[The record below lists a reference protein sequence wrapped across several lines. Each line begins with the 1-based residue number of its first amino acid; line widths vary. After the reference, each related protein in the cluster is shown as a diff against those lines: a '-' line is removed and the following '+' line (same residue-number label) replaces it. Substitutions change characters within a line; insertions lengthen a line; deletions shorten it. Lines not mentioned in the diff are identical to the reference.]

1 MHGSSLDITSSATV
15 YMQITYSSALR
26 DCCECDLSPWI
37 AMDDVLFRTTEQ
49 STVCVWEVT
58 HVTANIELTCKVTTK
73 LLYIESL
80 SFSTCTVP
88 TSWSCHH
95 QFVKPGS
102 SNLCQNC
109 GAGELRNRRFA
120 WLASVLTTRWRQPI
134 LAVGI

>member
-26 DCCECDLSPWI
+26 DCCGCDLSPWI
-37 AMDDVLFRTTEQ
+37 ARDDVLFRTTEQ

-58 HVTANIELTCKVTTK
+58 HVTANIELTVQSHNQTPIYRVSVF
-73 LLYIESL
+73 LYMYSAYVMVMPPPI
-80 SFSTCTVP
+80 
-88 TSWSCHH
+88 
-95 QFVKPGS
+95 VKPGS

-120 WLASVLTTRWRQPI
+120 WLASVLATRWRQPI

>member
-26 DCCECDLSPWI
+26 DCCGCDLSPWI
-37 AMDDVLFRTTEQ
+37 ATDDVLFRTTEQ

-58 HVTANIELTCKVTTK
+58 HVTANIELTVQSHSQTPI
-73 LLYIESL
+73 YRVL

-109 GAGELRNRRFA
+109 GAGELRNRRFVF
-120 WLASVLTTRWRQPI
+120 VLFI
-134 LAVGI
+134 LYAL